1 LQVPGPDP
9 TEGLEQQLDQ
19 ILALVADE
27 RGIDF
32 RDYRREPILRG
43 VRQRMDATG
52 ERTGAGYLARLRSDE
67 GEVERLVAAL
77 VVPWSGFFRDPAVW
91 SALAKVVLPRLLRQ
105 FAGRTLR
112 AWCVGAATGE
122 EAWTTAMLLA
132 EACTHREGVTFELLA
147 SDLDRRTLEL
157 ARAGRYAATA
167 AADVPE
173 AYRGRFLTAEHAR
186 VSVAPQ
192 LRQSVRFAYHDLLGR
207 TLAPTEAVVASFELV
222 LVRNVLIY
230 FDRRLQQKALERIA
244 GTLEPGAALV
254 LGSVETMPLPMRDR
268 FVAFAGVD
276 PDLRVFSYV
285 GA

>member
-9 TEGLEQQLDQ
+9 AAGLEQLDQ
-19 ILALVADE
+19 ILAVVAEE

-43 VRQRMDATG
+43 LHQRMEAAG
-52 ERTGAGYLARLRSDE
+52 EVSAARYLARLRTEE

-77 VVPWSGFFRDPAVW
+77 LVPWSGFFRDPPLWV
-91 SALAKVVLPRLLRQ
+91 ALANVVLPQLFRGH
-105 FAGRTLR
+105 AGRPLR
-112 AWCVGAATGE
+112 AWSVGVATGE
-122 EAWTTAMLLA
+122 EAWTAAMLLA
-132 EACTHREGVTFELLA
+132 EACEPRSEATFELLA
-147 SDLDRRTLEL
+147 SDLDRRALEH
-157 ARAGRYAATA
+157 ARAGSYPGAVV
-167 AADVPE
+167 ADVP
-173 AYRGRFLTAEHAR
+173 APYRGRFLIAEQER
-186 VSVAPQ
+186 VCVAPA
-192 LRQSVRFAYHDLLGR
+192 LRERVRFAYHDLLGR
-207 TLAPTEAVVASFELV
+207 TLAPAEAVVASFELV

-254 LGSVETMPLPMRDR
+254 LGNVETMPATMRER
-268 FVAFAGVD
+268 FVPFAGID